1 MQTIEVKAAKRDN
14 LGKSATK
21 ELRASEKV
29 PAVLY
34 GGEEVVHFYAEANEF
49 RKLLYTPNVYLIH
62 LNVDSKTY
70 TAVIKDTQF
79 HPVSDELIHIDFL
92 QVSEDKPI
100 VIEIP
105 VKLEG
110 LAENVKAGGKLTL
123 EQRKLRVKGL
133 MKDLPDHL
141 TGQVV
146 GQVFYQALNA
156 QFALLQGEFTTG
168 LNTFGQTFQFNGDV
182 NYYRLVFRYLQKV
195 DVNEL
200 VAYRVKLGVLNYRS
214 KGFAVDVQVNQVHIG
229 GVQQL
234 TKLVGFGIE
243 MYNFLSSVQYGGYF
257 FAGAQLLGCG
267 FSQVIPFGRFNF
279 NSLHVYKISLCYS
292 KLSADVKA

>member
-62 LNVDSKTY
+62 LNVDSKTF

-110 LAENVKAGGKLTL
+110 LAEGVKAGGKLTL

-141 TGQVV
+141 TVNIDKLGLGKSIQV
-146 GQVFYQALNA
+146 GELSYPNLELLNA
-156 QFALLQGEFTTG
+156 KNSVVTS
-168 LNTFGQTFQFNGDV
+168 
-182 NYYRLVFRYLQKV
+182 
-195 DVNEL
+195 
-200 VAYRVKLGVLNYRS
+200 VKLTRAARAAAQQ
-214 KGFAVDVQVNQVHIG
+214 KG
-229 GVQQL
+229 
-234 TKLVGFGIE
+234 
-243 MYNFLSSVQYGGYF
+243 
-257 FAGAQLLGCG
+257 
-267 FSQVIPFGRFNF
+267 
-279 NSLHVYKISLCYS
+279 
-292 KLSADVKA
+292 